1 MQRDM
6 HYEGMY
12 VLARAAGLAPDIA
25 LRVATSSQ
33 LVDDFAREFDEPLPD
48 GGHLTVF
55 PTCHHTENIAGNL
68 DRNHQRLIWVPFH
81 FLPGGTGSSYEPRLV
96 CERNSAASR
105 SMMEHHLAYPT
116 GDILPE
122 LIGVAAHVYADTFA
136 HYGFSGI
143 SSDLNHVE
151 GGSLDITMDI
161 NDSER
166 ERIEEKKDN
175 FLAKMAQLGSQGLGH
190 AGVATWPD
198 RPYLK
203 WRFTYEDGR
212 PAPRDNPATF
222 LEACR
227 ALHAGFSRLAQRDG
241 MAAGAGVPFAAIE
254 AGVVSILAHQGPM
267 EERCERWKDALST
280 GMVPRLLAEIPDYEG
295 TDWDNACSAA
305 HGCMDAV
312 TMPFC
317 RFVRA
322 AEVHRTYVLRSLLP
336 PMNIL
341 VA

>member
-12 VLARAAGLAPDIA
+12 VLARAAGLAPEIA

-33 LVDDFAREFDEPLPD
+33 LVDDFASKFDEPLPD

-55 PTCHHTENIAGNL
+55 PTCHHTGNILGNL
-68 DRNHQRLIWVPFH
+68 AAAHQRLIWVPFH
-81 FLPGGTGSSYEPRLV
+81 FLPGGAGNNHESRLI
-96 CERNSAASR
+96 CEMDSTASR
-105 SMMEHHLAYPT
+105 SMLEHHLSYPAE
-116 GDILPE
+116 DIVPE
-122 LIGVAAHVYADTFA
+122 LLGVAAHVYADTFA

-143 SSDLNHVE
+143 SSDMNRVE
-151 GGSLDITMDI
+151 AGSLDIIMEI
-161 NDSER
+161 GVEER
-166 ERIEEKKDN
+166 KRIEEKKEN
-175 FLAKMAQLGSQGLGH
+175 FFGVMAEIGSWGLGH

-198 RPYLK
+198 RPYLQ

-212 PAPRDNPATF
+212 SATRDNPSTF
-222 LEACR
+222 LAACR
-227 ALHAGFSRLAQRDG
+227 ALHADFSRLAQRKG
-241 MAAGAGVPFAAIE
+241 MAANPGVPFAEIE
-254 AGVVSILAHQGPM
+254 AGITAILAHQGPM
-267 EERCERWKDALST
+267 EDRCARWKAALAS
-280 GMVPRLLAEIPDYEG
+280 GMVPGLAEIPDYEG
-295 TDWDNACSAA
+295 TEWDNACSAA
-305 HGCMDAV
+305 HGCTDAV

-336 PMNIL
+336 PLNIL